1 MDREGIRRACLA
13 LPHVTLDHPFGDE
26 HDAYRIGGKMFVMV
40 GETGGVSFKMSDIA
54 YEVLTESGRARP
66 APYLARAKW
75 VNLPDPAAWPED
87 ELAEHFAIARRI
99 VGSKLPKKTRAALE
113 ID

>member
-1 MDREGIRRACLA
+1 MDREGIGRACLA
-13 LPHVTLDHPFGDE
+13 LPHVTLDHPFGDG

-40 GETGGVSFKMSDIA
+40 GEMGGVSFKASDIA
-54 YEVLTESGRARP
+54 YAVLTESGR
-66 APYLARAKW
+66 ARAKW
-75 VNLPDPAAWPED
+75 VNLPDPAAWPDD

-99 VGSKLPKKTRAALE
+99 VGSKLPRKTRAALD